1 MTHSVN
7 PSDNVWLII
16 TPENRLCA
24 WFYFDPVLSY
34 DSESTLVR
42 FEPDRTFAAPLSPMA
57 GPYAREPSLSWN
69 RSRTACSNSS
79 AAQAFTRKHQHEAA

>member
-42 FEPDRTFAAPLSPMA
+42 FEPDPNLRRTLVAD
-57 GPYAREPSLSWN
+57 G
-69 RSRTACSNSS
+69 
-79 AAQAFTRKHQHEAA
+79 

>member
-42 FEPDRTFAAPLSPMA
+42 FEPDPNLRRTLVADGWTVRSGTIAELESLTHSLFQFLGST
-57 GPYAREPSLSWN
+57 GLYAK
-69 RSRTACSNSS
+69 AS
-79 AAQAFTRKHQHEAA
+79 A